1 VGRKMIQI
9 NEELVKKLMAIADAN
24 DDDDYIFYI
33 KHNVIEQLKND
44 NGFDDDALYDF
55 LREVDELKDE
65 ILEEEEK

>member
-1 VGRKMIQI
+1 MIQI

>member
-1 VGRKMIQI
+1 MIQI

-24 DDDDYIFYI
+24 DDDDYIFHI
-33 KHNVIEQLKND
+33 KRDVIEQLKND

-65 ILEEEEK
+65 ILKEEE

>member
-1 VGRKMIQI
+1 MIQI

-24 DDDDYIFYI
+24 NDDDYIFSI
-33 KHNVIEQLKND
+33 KYDVIEQLKND

-65 ILEEEEK
+65 ILEEE

>member
-1 VGRKMIQI
+1 MIQI

-24 DDDDYIFYI
+24 DDDDYIFDI
-33 KHNVIEQLKND
+33 KRDVIEQLKND

-65 ILEEEEK
+65 ILEEE